1 MIALTFGKHKNE
13 MLETT
18 PESYLKWLAT
28 HKAVLSPEHRTVSD
42 AAKEILERRAQ
53 ATTPVETKGHT
64 NWQEWH
70 ESLKKAEID
79 LKIAKHLISTPAKV
93 DIGLKGNLNVSRAF
107 SLMR

>member
-13 MLETT
+13 MLEST

-28 HKAVLSPEHRTVSD
+28 HKAVLSVEHRAVSD
-42 AAKEILERRAQ
+42 AAKFILDQRAQ
-53 ATTPVETKGHT
+53 VAVTTTTGNA

-79 LKIAKHLISTPAKV
+79 LKIAKHLNSTPAKV

-107 SLMR
+107 QLMR